1 LPAARRR
8 RDPGKPSGI
17 AGAGCRLTRSDDA
30 VDRSS
35 AILERLLRLHPREID
50 LSLERV
56 QRLMADLGH
65 PERRL
70 PPVIHVAGTNG
81 KGSTTAFMR
90 AILEAAGKRVHV
102 YTSPH
107 LVRFHERIRLGG
119 AFVDDA
125 ELADALVNAERV
137 NDGRAITQFEITT
150 AAAFDLFARHPA
162 DVLLLEVGLG
172 GRLDATNVVD
182 SPLVSV
188 ITPVSIDHEKFLGE
202 TLRAIAHE
210 KAGILKRGRPA
221 IIGPQPDEALIEIEN
236 QAARKGAELSI
247 FNRDWGAHPE
257 GGRLVY
263 QDEDG
268 LIDLPPPRLAGRH
281 QYANAGTAIA
291 ALRKAAPDLPRA
303 AYESGMASVEW
314 PARLQPLSSGV
325 LAARI
330 PGGELWLDGG
340 HNPGAG
346 VVIAE
351 AMADLE
357 ERAPKPLV
365 LVAGMMA
372 TKDPVGFFRPF
383 AGLAAKA
390 IAVPVPGH
398 EAAHEPQELAA
409 SAREAGLRAEA
420 AASVVEALDRI
431 AADPGEAPPRV
442 LICGSLYLA
451 GSVLEQNGTQPE

>member
-1 LPAARRR
+1 
-8 RDPGKPSGI
+8 
-17 AGAGCRLTRSDDA
+17 

-35 AILERLLRLHPREID
+35 AILERLLGLHPREID

-56 QRLMADLGH
+56 ERLMADMGH
-65 PERRL
+65 PQRRL

-107 LVRFHERIRLGG
+107 LVRFHERIRLAGI
-119 AFVDDA
+119 FVDDEA
-125 ELADALVNAERV
+125 LADALASAEKI
-137 NDGRAITQFEITT
+137 NDGRPITQFEITT

-172 GRLDATNVVD
+172 GRLDATNVVS
-182 SPLVSV
+182 SPLAAV
-188 ITPVSIDHEKFLGE
+188 ITAISIDHEKFLGE
-202 TLRAIAHE
+202 TLREIAHE
-210 KAGILKRGRPA
+210 KAGILKSRRPA
-221 IIGPQPDEALIEIEN
+221 IVAPQPDEALIEIEN
-236 QAARKGAELSI
+236 RAARMGAEL
-247 FNRDWGAHPE
+247 FLANRDWVAYPE

-268 LIDLPPPRLAGRH
+268 LLDLPPPRLPGRH
-281 QYANAGTAIA
+281 QYTNAGAAIA
-291 ALRKAAPDLPRA
+291 AIRKSGLDLTRNA
-303 AYESGMASVEW
+303 FQAGMGSVEW
-314 PARLQPLSSGV
+314 PARLQSLSNGL
-325 LAARI
+325 LAAKV
-330 PGGELWLDGG
+330 PGAELWLDGG

-346 VVIAE
+346 VVVAE

-357 ERAPKPLV
+357 ERAPKPLI
-365 LVAGMMA
+365 LIAGMMA

-383 AGLAAKA
+383 AGLASLV

-398 EAAHEPQELAA
+398 DAGRAPSDLAA
-409 SAREAGLRAEA
+409 AAKAAGLRAETSD
-420 AASVVEALDRI
+420 SVAEALAQI
-431 AADPGEAPPRV
+431 AGTDHDVPPRI

-451 GSVLEQNGTQPE
+451 GSVLDQNGTPPV